1 MIHGTS
7 TTTLDM
13 KLGQIMGQGGAINV
27 HKNAA
32 DLKTYVACGD
42 MK

>member
-1 MIHGTS
+1 VVGGNS

-13 KLGQIMGQGGAINV
+13 KLGDIMSKGGAINV
-27 HKNAA
+27 HKSAA
-32 DLKTYVACGD
+32 DVKTYVACGD